1 MGSPRLQS
9 LLIEFRVIGGLG
21 RPTRSSRSIGR
32 FMWLSLTLSS

>member
-9 LLIEFRVIGGLG
+9 PLTGFRVTGGLR

-32 FMWLSLTLSS
+32 FILP